1 MSCPTVNKLVH
12 VHNYENCNLTWPVFY
27 ARITG
32 FLRPLCSLGVAVAWI
47 VSQCPLAFLLVV
59 NTFGVVL
66 ALEQS
71 ASPVCSIARG
81 MFQFRDCAAALPHL
95 QESVAVL
102 GTVLIQMKARVCI
115 VCNRA
120 ASGTVWASRQW
131 CEAWAIDP
139 LVWMLSMLLYSV
151 FGRCNF
157 QKERIVRNKTLKDI
171 VIQIY
176 AVSNLDRRKRKPN
189 CIPCTPWRL
198 EMNYEIGSQNLA
210 LWLPRFKTTVGRH
223 QCGDLFD
230 IIRLIKSTCPGA
242 LRAGS
247 ICGICQ
253 FAAVRSASLQPY
265 NTSCRLNRAF

>member
-1 MSCPTVNKLVH
+1 MSRPTVDKSVH
-12 VHNYENCNLTWPVFY
+12 VRNYENCRLTWPVFY
-27 ARITG
+27 ASVTG
-32 FLRPLCSLGVAVAWI
+32 FLRLLCCSLGVAWI

-59 NTFGVVL
+59 DTFGVVL
-66 ALEQS
+66 ALAQWS
-71 ASPVCSIARG
+71 VSPVCSIARG

-95 QESVAVL
+95 HESVADL
-102 GTVLIQMKARVCI
+102 GTVSIQMKARVCI
-115 VCNRA
+115 VRNRA
-120 ASGTVWASRQW
+120 VSCTVWASRQW

-176 AVSNLDRRKRKPN
+176 AVSNLDWRKRKPN
-189 CIPCTPWRL
+189 CIPCAPWRL
-198 EMNYEIGSQNLA
+198 EMNYEVGSQNLA

-223 QCGDLFD
+223 QCGDPSD
-230 IIRLIKSTCPGA
+230 IIKLIKSTYPGG

-253 FAAVRSASLQPY
+253 FAVVRTASLQPY
-265 NTSCRLNRAF
+265 NASCRLNRAF